1 MGDGSSSVS
10 LGTNGMRHLVTATT
24 IRAIVEAIAVVSGDA
39 RLAGLVL
46 TVLSSPPTPVAC
58 TSFQSRET
66 HNSGPIPHNVGDA
79 PCVLVLHTLHFD
91 LVEPSPT
98 ALQ

>member
-1 MGDGSSSVS
+1 M
-10 LGTNGMRHLVTATT
+10 ATIT
-24 IRAIVEAIAVVSGDA
+24 RAIVVAIAVSSVDA
-39 RLAGLVL
+39 RSRTGLVL
-46 TVLSSPPTPVAC
+46 TVSSSPPEPVAC
-58 TSFQSRET
+58 TSFQGRET

-98 ALQ
+98 ALQILS